1 MNATTMRGL
10 GLAGLAII
18 FVLALA
24 GSAGATS
31 YGWLDLKYSYCG
43 PTEAAWTSTNGG
55 LNWTGAW
62 YAGQYNLQT
71 NGDHSTGD
79 WGETLWNQAQ
89 PHGGL
94 VGAYCIDIGQN
105 APPSFVRYDLYD
117 LADAPIGQEMGTIKA
132 NDLRRLYSFWSS
144 GFDNRQAGAFE
155 VAVWEI
161 INETA
166 GTSYNVLGGDFRI
179 QEYTLH
185 GAGGWSGIANG
196 WLDKIN
202 NNDPSAIPNPGV
214 LALVNAATQDYALT
228 LKDFG
233 STPIPEPVT
242 MAGLM
247 LGIGSIAG
255 YVRRRRRTA

>member
-1 MNATTMRGL
+1 MNVTMRGL
-10 GLAGLAII
+10 SLAGLAIL

-43 PTEAAWTSTNGG
+43 PTEAAYTIVNGVR
-55 LNWTGAW
+55 TGAW
-62 YAGQYNLQT
+62 YAGQYNLKT
-71 NGDHSTGD
+71 NSLHSTGD

-89 PHGGL
+89 AHGGL
-94 VGAYCIDIGQN
+94 IGTYCIDIGQN

-117 LADAPIGQEMGTIKA
+117 LADAPIGQEMGATKA

-144 GFDNRQAGAFE
+144 GFGDREAGAFE

-166 GTSYNVLGGDFRI
+166 GTPYNVASGYFRI

-185 GAGGWSGIANG
+185 GAGGWSSIATG

-202 NNDPSAIPNPGV
+202 NNDPSAIPNPDV
-214 LALVNAATQDYALT
+214 VALVNAATQDYALT

-233 STPIPEPVT
+233 SEPPIPEPVT
-242 MAGLM
+242 MAGLV
-247 LGIGSIAG
+247 LGIGCLAG
-255 YVRRRRRTA
+255 YIRRRKA

>member
-10 GLAGLAII
+10 GLVGLAII

-43 PTEAAWTSTNGG
+43 PTEAAWTTVKGVT
-55 LNWTGAW
+55 TGAW

-71 NGDHSTGD
+71 DALHSGSINNQD
-79 WGETLWNQAQ
+79 WGYKLWSQAQ
-89 PHGGL
+89 TNGGII
-94 VGAYCIDIGQN
+94 GTYCVDINQD
-105 APPSFVRYDLYD
+105 APLSFVRYDLYD
-117 LADAPIGQEMGTIKA
+117 LADAPIGQNMGVTKA
-132 NDLRRLYSFWSS
+132 NDLRRLFSFWKSN
-144 GFDNRQAGAFE
+144 FDNRQAGAFE

-166 GTSYNVLGGDFRI
+166 GTAYNVTSGNFSI
-179 QEYTLH
+179 QEYTLY
-185 GAGGWSGIANG
+185 GAAGWSIIANN
-196 WLDKIN
+196 WLANLQSEPIN
-202 NNDPSAIPNPGV
+202 NNV
-214 LALVNAATQDYALT
+214 VALVNTTTQDYALT

-233 STPIPEPVT
+233 STEIPEPVT

-247 LGIGSIAG
+247 LGIGGLVG
-255 YVRRRRRTA
+255 YARKRRTA